1 MPLKIAVLP
10 LDISQYLCYLLSMYV
25 KSSTYWFRYSWLRV
39 ELIHSVLTP
48 RQAFAQRRRAR
59 VWEENT
65 VRNVHA
71 SKLQA
76 FARRNRAR
84 AGWGGVKRVL
94 CTRFTPPHPAGE
106 CRRHEQAMAQESR
119 HMLKRGTITLD
130 KTARSDY
137 NGLVRSFSYITTFI
151 ELSERYRTVPMGPAY
166 DHNQSIASRSL
177 SRGQHRCKFGL
188 RVLDDTLCLLH
199 R

>member
-48 RQAFAQRRRAR
+48 RQAFAQR
-59 VWEENT
+59 
-65 VRNVHA
+65 
-71 SKLQA
+71 
-76 FARRNRAR
+76 NRAR

-119 HMLKRGTITLD
+119 HMLKRRTITLD